1 MAKTRQNGEG
11 SVYRRASDG
20 LWIGSVS
27 IGWEDGKRRRK
38 VVSGKTAAEARKK
51 LRGVQRNVDAGLPVA
66 NDKITV
72 DQLLD
77 RWFRDVLRRQVASPA
92 LANYQSTADHHIR
105 PTCRQSQARTR
116 KHRQFA
122 PFLRGRF
129 AS

>member
-1 MAKTRQNGEG
+1 M
-11 SVYRRASDG
+11 
-20 LWIGSVS
+20 
-27 IGWEDGKRRRK
+27 
-38 VVSGKTAAEARKK
+38 AAEARKK
-51 LRGVQRNVDAGLPVA
+51 LRGVQRNVDAGLPVT

-92 LANYQSTADHHIR
+92 LANYQSIADHHIR